1 MKMLPMADPKT
12 PVFTPRGD
20 KEAIEAGLAF
30 QPKFDA
36 DGLIPA
42 IVTDA
47 STGEVLMFA
56 WMNEEALAL
65 TIETCVGHFWSRSR
79 CALWKKGDESGNV
92 LNVIELRTDCDQ
104 DVVWLRV
111 HVGGDGL
118 ACHTGRRSCFYRSV
132 LLGAPPTRALRL
144 RPTDESDIR

>member
-1 MKMLPMADPKT
+1 L
-12 PVFTPRGD
+12 
-20 KEAIEAGLAF
+20 

-42 IVTDA
+42 IVTD
-47 STGEVLMFA
+47 SGTGEVLMFA

-65 TIETCVGHFWSRSR
+65 TIETSVGHFWSRSR
-79 CALWKKGDESGNV
+79 GALWKKGAESGNV
-92 LNVIELRTDCDQ
+92 LNVVEMRVDCDQ

-111 HVGGDGL
+111 HVEGDGL

-132 LLGAPPTRALRL
+132 DLGSARQGALRFAPIE
-144 RPTDESDIR
+144 RSGRR

>member
-1 MKMLPMADPKT
+1 MSDTTQSK
-12 PVFTPRGD
+12 FTPRGD
-20 KEAIEAGLAF
+20 THAIEEGLAL

-56 WMNEEALAL
+56 WMDANALAL
-65 TIETCVGHFWSRSR
+65 TIETSIGHFWSRSR
-79 CALWKKGDESGNV
+79 RALWKKGEESGNV
-92 LNVIELRTDCDQ
+92 LNVVEMRVDCDQ

-111 HVGGDGL
+111 RVGGDGV
-118 ACHTGRRSCFYRSV
+118 ACHTGNRSCFYRSIP
-132 LLGAPPTRALRL
+132 LGSAPPASLQ
-144 RPTDESDIR
+144 PTPGHPRKR